1 MENLEKILKY
11 RGIKLSWLAG
21 RLDVSSALISMWIKG
36 KRTPNELHKKEVS
49 WILQIPEEML

>member
-1 MENLEKILKY
+1 MDNLGKVLEH

-21 RLDVSSALISMWIKG
+21 RLDVSVSLVSKWIKG
-36 KRTPNELHKKEVS
+36 QRTPNELHRKECS